1 MYTAGYLSFFMDTLD
16 FPEESRAPL
25 TAELEK
31 LLAAEGVHP
40 LLEQAGDALFGDKEW
55 REDIAPL
62 LQEASK
68 KSSVHTHTVDLLF
81 LIAES
86 EKLRENYKTAGV
98 SEEIF
103 WNTMADLKYKLL
115 ECYNVY
121 GIWGTFVAWWHPW
134 FFTMKRFALGRL
146 QFEAVPFWGKEP
158 VTVAGHTVN
167 PGDTVINMH
176 IPSAGP
182 LKKEYRVDAYKRA
195 YAFYEKEQTDGLLV
209 FACESWLLYPPYREI
224 LSPTSNIV
232 SFMDDFHIFKVDQYE
247 FYDNWRVFGADHNKP
262 AAELPEDTS
271 MRRGFK
277 RWLMAD
283 KKCGGGEGLF
293 LYDGER
299 FMK

>member
-1 MYTAGYLSFFMDTLD
+1 MYTTAYLTYFMDMLD

-25 TAELEK
+25 VSDFEK
-31 LLAAEGVHP
+31 LLAADGVRP
-40 LLEQAGDALFGDKEW
+40 LLEQAGEALFGGKEW
-55 REDIAPL
+55 RDSIAPL
-62 LQEASK
+62 LKEAGE
-68 KSSVHTHTVDLLF
+68 KSGVHTYTVDLLF
-81 LIAES
+81 LSAES
-86 EKLRENYKTAGV
+86 EKLLANYKAAGV

-103 WNTMADLKYKLL
+103 WNSMADIKYKLL
-115 ECYNVY
+115 ECRTVY

-158 VTVAGHTVN
+158 VTVAGHTVH

-182 LKKEYRVDAYKRA
+182 LTKDLRVDAYKRA
-195 YAFYEKEQTDGLLV
+195 YKFYEKERIGDLLV

-232 SFMDDFHIFKVDQYE
+232 SFMDDFHIFKEEETE
-247 FYDNWRVFGADHNKP
+247 FYDNWRVFGADFEKP
-262 AAELPEDTS
+262 AAELPENTS
-271 MRRGFK
+271 MQRAFK
-277 RWLMAD
+277 KWLLAGG
-283 KKCGGGEGLF
+283 KCGGGEGLF